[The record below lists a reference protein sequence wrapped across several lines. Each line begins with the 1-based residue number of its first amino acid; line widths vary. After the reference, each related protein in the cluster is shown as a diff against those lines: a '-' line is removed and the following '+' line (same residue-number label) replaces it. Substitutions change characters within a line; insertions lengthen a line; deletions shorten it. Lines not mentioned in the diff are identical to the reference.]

1 MPRIQANFVAL
12 ASAYLILSYLRANPI
27 GLARHVTSRDRV
39 GRVGHSA
46 RILRPSHPV
55 GLGNLPD
62 PRVRVG
68 RVNPIGLKPDPT
80 VTLDSARRLRLTNL
94 DNTSNIWVTLD
105 VPLKFLVMLETCLEL
120 IESINITLELRYRHN
135 NLGSLELLIESLES
149 YFELLIQTN
158 LQVAS

>member
-1 MPRIQANFVAL
+1 VEPMPRTQANFVAL

-39 GRVGHSA
+39 GRVEHST
-46 RILRPSHPV
+46 RILRSPYPV

-80 VTLDSARRLRLTNL
+80 ITLVKTFDLIR
-94 DNTSNIWVTLD
+94 
-105 VPLKFLVMLETCLEL
+105 
-120 IESINITLELRYRHN
+120 IESSRFDSI
-135 NLGSLELLIESLES
+135 S
-149 YFELLIQTN
+149 
-158 LQVAS
+158 

>member
-1 MPRIQANFVAL
+1 M
-12 ASAYLILSYLRANPI
+12 
-27 GLARHVTSRDRV
+27 SRDRV

-80 VTLDSARRLRLTNL
+80 VTLKR
-94 DNTSNIWVTLD
+94 
-105 VPLKFLVMLETCLEL
+105 PL
-120 IESINITLELRYRHN
+120 
-135 NLGSLELLIESLES
+135 
-149 YFELLIQTN
+149 
-158 LQVAS
+158 

>member
-27 GLARHVTSRDRV
+27 RLARHVTSRDQV

-94 DNTSNIWVTLD
+94 DNTSNI
-105 VPLKFLVMLETCLEL
+105 
-120 IESINITLELRYRHN
+120 
-135 NLGSLELLIESLES
+135 
-149 YFELLIQTN
+149 
-158 LQVAS
+158 